1 MEDYIIFDSRIE
13 VAEANGRYL
22 YELHKEGKILEGRK
36 ERYNSKES
44 VFLDLGE
51 ETEDGKFVC
60 KLPLKH
66 QKKFRKGKSIIKRN
80 KIKVKKNRGG
90 NR

>member
-1 MEDYIIFDSRIE
+1 MEDCIVFDNLIE

-22 YELHKEGKILEGRK
+22 YELYKEGKILEGRK

-51 ETEDGKFVC
+51 ETEDGKFIC
-60 KLPLKH
+60 KLPKKH
-66 QKKFRKGKSIIKRN
+66 KEKFRKGKKATKKD
-80 KIKVKKNRGG
+80 KIKFKKNRGG